1 MKNERC
7 LGMATPVVIQAHK
20 LTKYYGKNR
29 GIENLNLDIRKGEIF
44 GFLGPNGA
52 GKTTTI
58 RLLLDLI
65 HATSGEAK
73 ILGHGIKTDSELIRE
88 RIAYLPGELGI
99 FKDWTASRT
108 LAYLFKLYER
118 PVNWEKVEELAR
130 VLNLDLNKKTR
141 ELSRG
146 NKQKIGIISVLAP
159 DVDLL
164 ILDEPTSGLDPLMNN
179 EFYRLLKEKQA
190 ASGCTV
196 FLSSHQLEEVEKIAD
211 RVGIIRQG
219 TLVEVAA
226 VAQLK
231 QLALKHVELSL
242 TSSSEAKALEDKF
255 PKQFA
260 KKLTVEGSRVKLL
273 VQREQL
279 SFFLTQ
285 LNGVSFNDI
294 SIRDSTLEDIFL
306 EYYGTEANRK
316 PVTSEKKNE
325 GISAKKQKKRGWFN

>member
-1 MKNERC
+1 ME
-7 LGMATPVVIQAHK
+7 LGEKIIIQTHN

-29 GIENLNLDIRKGEIF
+29 GIENLNLEVRKGEVF

-58 RLLLDLI
+58 RLLLDFI
-65 HATSGEAK
+65 HATSGEAT
-73 ILGHGIKTDSELIRE
+73 ILGHNLRTDSEMIRE
-88 RIAYLPGELGI
+88 RVAYLPGELGI
-99 FKDWTASRT
+99 FKDWNASRT
-108 LAYLFKLYER
+108 LSYLFKLYDR
-118 PVNWEKVEELAR
+118 QVNWGKVEELSQT
-130 VLNLDLNKKTR
+130 LNLDLLKKTR

-159 DVDLL
+159 DVELL

-179 EFYRLLKEKQA
+179 EFYRLLKEKKA

-196 FLSSHQLEEVEKIAD
+196 FISSHQLEEVERIAD

-242 TSSSEAKALEDKF
+242 TSSSEAKELADKL

-260 KKLTVEGSRVKLL
+260 TKLTVEGSRVKLL
-273 VQREQL
+273 AQREKL
-279 SFFLTQ
+279 SLFLSQ

-294 SIRDSTLEDIFL
+294 NIRDSTLEDIFL
-306 EYYGTEANRK
+306 EYYGTETSRK
-316 PVTSEKKNE
+316 PVISEMKNE
-325 GISAKKQKKRGWFN
+325 GI